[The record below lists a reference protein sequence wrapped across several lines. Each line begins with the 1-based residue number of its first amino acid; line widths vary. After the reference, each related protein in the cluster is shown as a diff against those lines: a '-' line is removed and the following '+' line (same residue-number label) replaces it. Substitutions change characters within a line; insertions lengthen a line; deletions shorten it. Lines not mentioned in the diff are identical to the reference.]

1 MPDRAPSRNPFFPLA
16 AFSAALFIVTILA
29 LVASVFGD
37 PHAPLAQL
45 FDRYAGRLIAIEV
58 GATLLTGFLAL
69 AVDRRQTLR
78 RLSRAAEQGQ
88 AAGERADETSE
99 HGISAK
105 APHDQQHQG

>member
-1 MPDRAPSRNPFFPLA
+1 MPDRAQSRNPFFPLA
-16 AFSAALFIVTILA
+16 AFSAALFILTILA

-45 FDRYAGRLIAIEV
+45 FDWYAGRLIAIEV
-58 GATLLTGFLAL
+58 AATLLTGFLAL

-78 RLSRAAEQGQ
+78 ELARAAEKGE
-88 AAGERADETSE
+88 AAGERATSE
-99 HGISAK
+99 HDTSAQ

>member
-1 MPDRAPSRNPFFPLA
+1 MPDRAQSRNPFFPLA
-16 AFSAALFIVTILA
+16 AFSAALFIITILA

-37 PHAPLAQL
+37 PHAPLAKL

-58 GATLLTGFLAL
+58 AATLVIGFLAL

-78 RLSRAAEQGQ
+78 GLAKSARSESNDNLSLG
-88 AAGERADETSE
+88 TS
-99 HGISAK
+99 SK